1 MNYYQVPMLSNSK
14 LGDLD
19 RMHNEKFKPSDE
31 ILEKAFK
38 AGNQIDYSLFEPQNL
53 DLEDPNLANIR
64 KMQEQVMAHP
74 LFKAYYNHPHCKHQ
88 HEVYRIIQGIP
99 FKCKLDSYL
108 KSKNLIMEFKSTA
121 CKSEQSFMQAAFG
134 EQLNYDRQIAL
145 YMNLANVDKCI
156 FVGVSKFNFKVFVL
170 IVERDDKVFKQ
181 GMKKLRDALGIF
193 QQYQQFIKLN
203 YPLWN
208 CLTTKNE

>member
-1 MNYYQVPMLSNSK
+1 MNYYQVKCLSNSQ
-14 LGDLD
+14 LGELD
-19 RMHNEKFKPSDE
+19 RMQNEKFRPSEE
-31 ILEKAFK
+31 ILQRAFQV
-38 AGNQIDYSLFEPQNL
+38 GNQIDYSLFEPQNV
-53 DLEDPNLANIR
+53 DKDDPNLPNIL
-64 KMQEQVMAHP
+64 KMKEAVMEHS
-74 LFKAYYNHPHCKHQ
+74 LFKAYYNHPECKHQ
-88 HEVYRIIQGIP
+88 HEVYRIISGIP

-108 KSKNLIMEFKSTA
+108 KRFKLIMEFKSTA

-156 FVGVSKFNFKVFVL
+156 FVGISKVNFKVFVL
-170 IVERDDKVFKQ
+170 VVERDDKIFKQ
-181 GMKKLRDALGIF
+181 GMKKLRDALAIF
-193 QQYQQFIKLN
+193 QQYRPFIDLQ